1 MSSGNSGSSKEQI
14 RDPVLG
20 FYRKRHNTPKEKQV
34 HAPQAVDA
42 AKAEDPLQNPMGTR
56 GSWTSAIMN
65 TMSFGSRSSVVSDA
79 QGPTDGAPNL
89 ARRASQDEDYEDDV
103 CIYGF

>member
-1 MSSGNSGSSKEQI
+1 MSSAHGSGKEQQ

-20 FYRKRHNTPKEKQV
+20 FYRKRHNTPSHKQV
-34 HAPQAVDA
+34 NPPQQAEA
-42 AKAEDPLQNPMGTR
+42 AKAQDPLQNPMGTR

-65 TMSFGSRSSVVSDA
+65 TMSFGSRGSVVSEA
-79 QGPTDGAPNL
+79 EGPTSGAPPNP
-89 ARRASQDEDYEDDV
+89 ARRGSQGEEFEDDV